1 VTALAG
7 RLDGRVAI
15 VTGAGSGIGR
25 ATAMLLASEGARVV
39 VADIDPAAAER
50 VADAIGDAGGEAAAS
65 VTDVSVE
72 PQVEAMVTA
81 AVERWGRLDILH
93 NNAADLGPSTLGRDR
108 HVARMER
115 EVWDRTLAVNLT
127 GPMLGCKYAVPPMI
141 RGGGGAIVNTSSAA
155 AFGGHHSLV
164 AYGVSK
170 AGLNA
175 LTQYVA
181 TAYGRDGIR
190 CNAVAPGFVL
200 SDAAERGYDEAQ
212 QQEFARY
219 HLTPRLGRP
228 DDIARAVLYLVSDDA
243 AFVTGQVFP
252 IDGGFL
258 AHSPTWLPRAAS
270 ASKD

>member
-1 VTALAG
+1 MTAPAG
-7 RLDGRVAI
+7 RLAGRVAI

-25 ATAMLLASEGARVV
+25 ATATLLAAEGAHVL
-39 VADIDPAAAER
+39 VADINEPAAAG
-50 VADAIGDAGGEAAAS
+50 VAADIVAAGGDAAPS

-72 PQVEAMVTA
+72 AQVAAMVAA

-127 GPMLGCKYAVPPMI
+127 GAMLGCKYAVPEMI

-181 TAYGRDGIR
+181 TAYGRDGVR

-200 SDAAERGYDEAQ
+200 TEAAERGYDEAQ
-212 QQEFARY
+212 QREFERY

-228 DDIARAVLYLVSDDA
+228 DDIARAVLFLVSDDA
-243 AFVTGQVFP
+243 VFVTGHVFP